1 MIFQTKLHFLITE
14 NTNNKNQSKKLVI
27 YNKIKDFLA
36 TDKTQTNNFK
46 IISLIKIKIMK
57 IDHIIRMMKMKISA
71 KIIPII
77 SWTSPITNKEI
88 KKADKFLTMIIA
100 EIKIN
105 FHKNRHHIVKIDLT
119 NKKTTSIRLNNKHS
133 NPQMTLIKKNNSLNI
148 FKNLTLKL
156 KKRLT
161 I

>member
-77 SWTSPITNKEI
+77 S
-88 KKADKFLTMIIA
+88 
-100 EIKIN
+100 
-105 FHKNRHHIVKIDLT
+105 
-119 NKKTTSIRLNNKHS
+119 
-133 NPQMTLIKKNNSLNI
+133 
-148 FKNLTLKL
+148 
-156 KKRLT
+156 
-161 I
+161 